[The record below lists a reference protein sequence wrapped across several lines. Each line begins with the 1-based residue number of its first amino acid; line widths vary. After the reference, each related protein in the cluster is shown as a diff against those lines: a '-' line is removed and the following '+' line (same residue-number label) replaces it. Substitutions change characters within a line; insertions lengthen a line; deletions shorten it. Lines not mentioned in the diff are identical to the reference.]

1 MAAGPRARYVARI
14 FRRVWKFL
22 ALFVGLNV
30 AAAVT
35 FYLLESPTSG
45 WNLFQSFYWAIVT
58 ISTTGYGDITP
69 KTVPGIAFTTGLL
82 YAQIFLVGY
91 LFSVITGIV
100 TEESQARS
108 LGTLGTALTGHI
120 VVLGYGPVGRAAVR
134 ELLLEE
140 QKVAV
145 IAESADEVHNI
156 RTLAPESQLY
166 ATFGRAAEQEILRRA
181 NVPAAHS
188 VIVCLEDDATNLIAA
203 LNVRALG
210 PNVRIVV
217 SISQPELEETLKAAG
232 VTYIAS
238 PADMGGRLCADAAFR
253 PEVAQAID
261 DLTET
266 ELGAD
271 MEEFL
276 LTERTPISRQT
287 IAEAER
293 IVRQETDCQLIG
305 YARKGADGEYQTLLV
320 PPLTTALAPGDAII
334 VIGSVTN
341 LRRLSKRLGVKQG
354 R

>member
-1 MAAGPRARYVARI
+1 MVAGPRAKYVGRV
-14 FRRVWKFL
+14 FRRVWKFV

-30 AAAVT
+30 GAALT
-35 FYLLESPTSG
+35 FFLIESPHQPLSALTA
-45 WNLFQSFYWAIVT
+45 FYWAIVT

-69 KTVPGIAFTTGLL
+69 KTTAGLGFTTGLL

-108 LGTLGTALTGHI
+108 LGILGTALTGHI
-120 VVLGYGPVGRAAVR
+120 VVVGYTPVGRAAVR
-134 ELLLEE
+134 ELLLAE

-145 IAESADEVHNI
+145 IADTADEVHNL
-156 RTLAPESQLY
+156 RALAPESQLY
-166 ATFGRAAEQEILRRA
+166 ATYGRPAEAEILRRA

-188 VIVCLEDDATNLIAA
+188 VIVCLEDDAANLIAA

-217 SISQPELEETLKAAG
+217 SISRPELEETLKAAG

-238 PADMGGRLCADAAFR
+238 PSDMGGRLCADAAFR
-253 PEVAQAID
+253 PDVAQAID

-276 LTERTPISRQT
+276 LSERAPIAHQT
-287 IAEAER
+287 VAEAEKL
-293 IVRQETDCQLIG
+293 VRQQTDCQVIG
-305 YARKGADGEYQTLLV
+305 YARKGGDGAFRTILV
-320 PPLTTALAPGDAII
+320 PPLTTALAPGDALI

-341 LRRLSKRLGVKQG
+341 LRRLSKWLGVKQG